1 MRWKAF
7 LATSLAA
14 IAAPASAEQGSLPV
28 WLSGCWEQI
37 EGERWVEECWM
48 EPRADIMLGAGR
60 SGHSEALSVWEA
72 MQIGRGEDGM
82 LTFWASPEGAPR
94 VAFTLQAQGPRD
106 VTFLNRAH
114 DYPQRVRYWRDGE
127 RLRAEIAMAD
137 GSRAVSF
144 SFVRAD

>member
-1 MRWKAF
+1 MRRGLLG
-7 LATSLAA
+7 LAMLFAA
-14 IAAPASAEQGSLPV
+14 ASAHAEQGSLPA
-28 WLSGCWEQI
+28 WLTGCWEQTD
-37 EGERWVEECWM
+37 GERWVEDCWM
-48 EPRADIMLGAGR
+48 GPRGDIMLGAGR
-60 SGHSEALSVWEA
+60 SGRGEQLAVWES

-94 VAFTLQAQGPRD
+94 VAFAVQAQGPRD

-114 DYPQRVRYWRDGE
+114 DYPQRVRYWRDGD

>member
-1 MRWKAF
+1 MRRGLYAI
-7 LATSLAA
+7 AVLAA
-14 IAAPASAEQGSLPV
+14 AAPASAEQGSLPT
-28 WLSGCWEQI
+28 WLSGCWEQV

-60 SGHSEALSVWEA
+60 SGRGEALSVWEA

-127 RLRAEIAMAD
+127 RLRGEIAMAD

-144 SFVRAD
+144 SFIRAD